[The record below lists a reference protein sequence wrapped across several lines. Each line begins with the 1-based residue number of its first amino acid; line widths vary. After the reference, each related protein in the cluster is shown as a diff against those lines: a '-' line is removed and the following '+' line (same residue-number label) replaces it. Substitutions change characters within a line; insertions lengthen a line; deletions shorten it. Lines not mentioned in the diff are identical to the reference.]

1 MGGWTEAFIA
11 LGYPG
16 AFFLGL
22 LGSATI
28 IVPVPTTVAL
38 LTMATLQVFDPTL
51 LAVAFGIGAAVGELT
66 GYMVGYAGRR
76 FVGKKYAGKME
87 ASAKIFERYGAP
99 AVFIFALTPLPDDL
113 LFIPLGLS
121 RCPLL
126 KIFAAAVA
134 GKLCMALIIAHFG
147 GFIGAGIAESW
158 EAAAITGV
166 LLLIVIAA
174 MLKIDWEKL
183 AKKYL

>member
-1 MGGWTEAFIA
+1 MSGWMEAFIA

-28 IVPVPTTVAL
+28 IVPLPTTVAL
-38 LTMATLQVFDPTL
+38 LAMAALKVFDPTV
-51 LAVAFGIGAAVGELT
+51 LAVAFGVGAGVGELT
-66 GYMVGYAGRR
+66 GYMVGYAGGRL
-76 FVGKKYAGKME
+76 VGKRHEMKMK
-87 ASAKIFERYGAP
+87 ASAKIFEKYGAP

-113 LFIPLGLS
+113 IFIPLGLS
-121 RCPLL
+121 RCPLV

-134 GKLCMALIIAHFG
+134 GKMLMALIITHFG
-147 GFIGAGIAESW
+147 GFVGAGLAESW
-158 EAAAITGV
+158 VVAAITGILLV
-166 LLLIVIAA
+166 LTIAA